1 MGHID
6 ETRDERDAGDEVGEF
21 APPPKW
27 PKPVG
32 ILSIVFGS
40 IAVTCGGV
48 GVGLMPVWGGLAK
61 DQLNGDPLPPNLTFS
76 GLEYLAFGAS
86 LIMNIL
92 LIVAGATCV
101 ARKGLSRGLHLVY
114 AMLMLAVVGLGA
126 LAQLSDQAAMRQWLQ
141 DYPSSEFAKRTAKSV
156 DTAAPMIFLVAL
168 SALSLAWPVFCLIW
182 FGPLG
187 KKPDAGDLRDVI

>member
-1 MGHID
+1 MEHEIQ
-6 ETRDERDAGDEVGEF
+6 TNDERDVEGADGEF

-32 ILSIVFGS
+32 VLSIVFGS
-40 IAVTCGGV
+40 IAVTCGGA
-48 GVGLMPVWGGLAK
+48 GIALMPVWSGLIEA
-61 DQLNGDPLPPNLTFS
+61 QLNGDPMPPSMTLS

-86 LIMNIL
+86 LTMNML

-114 AMLMLAVVGLGA
+114 AMLMFAVVGLGV
-126 LAQLSDQAAMRQWLQ
+126 LAQIAEQGAMKQWVL
-141 DYPSSEFAKRTAKSV
+141 DYPSSEFAKQTAKSM
-156 DTAAPMIFLVAL
+156 DSAAPMIFMVAI

-182 FGPLG
+182 FGAAG
-187 KKPDAGDLRDVI
+187 RKPDAGVEGDMA